1 MYMYEDVHCY
11 GMGASMLCDGMGAS
25 MLCDGM
31 ETIYCRVK
39 YGTVCFGGEKCFILP
54 LIQLLVPMV

>member
-11 GMGASMLCDGMGAS
+11 GMGAS